1 MALADR
7 RRDWFKFTRVFDRAA
22 RAFGATLPA
31 GVLTALLLI
40 VLPELAL
47 YWLGDEV
54 ASGLSFTDMLRSSF
68 NVGSGGLG
76 LITLVAGTLG
86 HAGIVHVA
94 LLQFHREPVGA
105 GQGLLSS
112 FRFALPAIGI
122 GILTWLGVVL
132 GLILLIVPGLMLMT
146 IWVVALPVE
155 LNERVGVIPAIEES
169 GELTKGVRWQVF
181 GLLILT
187 GAFFIALSLIAEGIG
202 NFAPEGLDFIDDGI
216 LSPLLAGFAALFTS
230 YGTASLFYELKWGD
244 RDPTEEITAEV
255 FD

>member
-7 RRDWFKFTRVFDRAA
+7 RRDWFRFTRVFDRAA

-47 YWLGDEV
+47 YWLGDKV

-132 GLILLIVPGLMLMT
+132 GLILPGLTGIQTRLVPLAAAGLATVMVLAIGFHIT
-146 IWVVALPVE
+146 RGELVQLPVE
-155 LNERVGVIPAIEES
+155 AAHKLQQPRAH
-169 GELTKGVRWQVF
+169 VRF
-181 GLLILT
+181 
-187 GAFFIALSLIAEGIG
+187 
-202 NFAPEGLDFIDDGI
+202 
-216 LSPLLAGFAALFTS
+216 
-230 YGTASLFYELKWGD
+230 
-244 RDPTEEITAEV
+244 
-255 FD
+255 